1 MASLPLRFSDG
12 NLVRNKKELKEAF
25 NKYASDIIKCISD
38 GRLAEFLDGKE
49 ETWKMLVEEG
59 LNTGRRELEIY
70 KQLAEKMGVTVDIN
84 NVSDRSIVKHEGSLK
99 DVFQSEDSIVEFPSG
114 NWEEVN
120 TVKIS
125 CSKEISGMGDDTAL
139 KIENI
144 VIDMPKETKLTMK
157 NLFLRS
163 CGEDS
168 LIIVKN
174 GQVYFHAVHF
184 ERVRIEALGDSYVK
198 VEDCKFELLNQ
209 PALTENDDSR
219 IDCGEG
225 IKYDKCSKPHLFLVI
240 DASREISDENIESYL
255 QAAEREN
262 ALAQY
267 KLGEYYFN
275 IKNYKQAVEW
285 FRKAAEQGNVEAQY
299 KLGDYYFDEEDYKE
313 AVQWYL
319 KAAEQ
324 GHMVAQCKLGECY
337 LNGRGVS
344 INADEAVKW
353 LRKST
358 EQGYAQA
365 QYKLAR
371 IYSNSYYGFYNRFE
385 AAVLYLKSAEQGYVE
400 AQYKIGECYF
410 NGDGVDQDKSQGEK
424 WYKEFLKGAEELPR
438 ETFKYLVRRG
448 HYDMYDIWITNKSKD
463 NWKADIII
471 EVKIGKNDYY
481 KIKKV
486 PRNLAFGQEGCVEGF
501 PLTDIISNFSDF
513 SVKLYRWKSD
523 EKILDIL

>member
-99 DVFQSEDSIVEFPSG
+99 DVLQSGDSIVEFPSG

-184 ERVRIEALGDSYVK
+184 TSEI
-198 VEDCKFELLNQ
+198 C
-209 PALTENDDSR
+209 
-219 IDCGEG
+219 
-225 IKYDKCSKPHLFLVI
+225 FL
-240 DASREISDENIESYL
+240 
-255 QAAEREN
+255 
-262 ALAQY
+262 
-267 KLGEYYFN
+267 
-275 IKNYKQAVEW
+275 
-285 FRKAAEQGNVEAQY
+285 
-299 KLGDYYFDEEDYKE
+299 
-313 AVQWYL
+313 
-319 KAAEQ
+319 
-324 GHMVAQCKLGECY
+324 
-337 LNGRGVS
+337 
-344 INADEAVKW
+344 
-353 LRKST
+353 
-358 EQGYAQA
+358 
-365 QYKLAR
+365 
-371 IYSNSYYGFYNRFE
+371 RF
-385 AAVLYLKSAEQGYVE
+385 
-400 AQYKIGECYF
+400 
-410 NGDGVDQDKSQGEK
+410 
-424 WYKEFLKGAEELPR
+424 
-438 ETFKYLVRRG
+438 
-448 HYDMYDIWITNKSKD
+448 
-463 NWKADIII
+463 
-471 EVKIGKNDYY
+471 
-481 KIKKV
+481 
-486 PRNLAFGQEGCVEGF
+486 
-501 PLTDIISNFSDF
+501 
-513 SVKLYRWKSD
+513 
-523 EKILDIL
+523 